1 MFYSILLGFILFTST
16 AMNEPPSPTKE
27 AVIRLDCKKDFRKW
41 AANDFCPRKKYSIED
56 MRLVDM
62 NGDQLID
69 VFIITKQAD
78 HLCMLCATSMS
89 QVMFVCPYCEK
100 TSLGRTITEK
110 KHEAFH
116 DTVQT
121 GEPGLYS
128 YSMYLFFQQKGG
140 TFKHCN
146 CDPIYLGT
154 EYYAQSILINED
166 LRTVSHFFDY
176 PNNTRDK
183 YVYKWNRKTKQ
194 LENF

>member
-41 AANDFCPRKKYSIED
+41 AEKSFCPRQKYSIED

-62 NGDQLID
+62 NGDQRID
-69 VFIITKQAD
+69 VFIITKEED
-78 HLCMLCATSMS
+78 HLCMLCAKSLS
-89 QVMFVCPYCEK
+89 QVQFLCPYCERP
-100 TSLGRTITEK
+100 SLERSITQK

-116 DTVQT
+116 DTVQS
-121 GEPGLYS
+121 GEPGSFNYI
-128 YSMYLFFQQKGG
+128 MYFFLQQKEN
-140 TFKHCN
+140 TFKSSN

-166 LRTVSHFFDY
+166 LRTVSHFFEY
-176 PNNTRDK
+176 PYNTRDK